1 MTISKGLYDA
11 LLKYLADA
19 TSESPSSNA
28 RQYGLCKHINYATDP
43 DIYVELHKLLKLD
56 FGSTLFP
63 FGDDDYTA
71 RRRNYTQHRNPERLA
86 WVRKKIEEYESQ
98 PLRFFKAK
106 IGWSNSYQDG
116 PDWVE
121 EEGEVS
127 YLIFARSLDHA
138 RFIAF
143 EKYGLNPYSY
153 IKVEE
158 YNIVEGVI
166 DL

>member
-1 MTISKGLYDA
+1 MAISESLYGA
-11 LLKYLADA
+11 LVKYLVDA
-19 TSESPSSNA
+19 TSDDPSFDV
-28 RQYGLCKHINYATDP
+28 RHFGLCW
-43 DIYVELHKLLKLD
+43 YVTYVTSGDCSELENIFNQD
-56 FGSTLFP
+56 FSNPNMPFGS
-63 FGDDDYTA
+63 DYA
-71 RRRNYTQHRNPERLA
+71 ERILNHTQHQNPERLA